1 MRWLRDEDDCFL
13 VLGRCGCGCGLD
25 FGTKIVSGRS
35 GLRGS
40 VFVCLLVV
48 RVSEEGAQDTVVE
61 GASAASGRELEP
73 ENEDGLEGIVEGEIV
88 EDDADGKRLDKVEKA
103 EDHPV
108 RQPLD
113 VVLMPGRLEC
123 AEAEVGWESPA
134 DEVRRGRSE
143 GVDEDE
149 EGAEDSTAEG
159 QHRLGD
165 LHAGLD
171 VVEDWVARELFVELG
186 VVVLG
191 LVGGLDVHRV
201 AGDRLGGHDG
211 RY

>member
-1 MRWLRDEDDCFL
+1 
-13 VLGRCGCGCGLD
+13 
-25 FGTKIVSGRS
+25 
-35 GLRGS
+35 
-40 VFVCLLVV
+40 VCDNGEWEA
-48 RVSEEGAQDTVVE
+48 RYTH
-61 GASAASGRELEP
+61 ASGRELEP

-171 VVEDWVARELFVELG
+171 VVEDWVARELQGEARKGRGQRQHGTAHDWKNRGMERTSLSSWEL
-186 VVVLG
+186 
-191 LVGGLDVHRV
+191 
-201 AGDRLGGHDG
+201 
-211 RY
+211 